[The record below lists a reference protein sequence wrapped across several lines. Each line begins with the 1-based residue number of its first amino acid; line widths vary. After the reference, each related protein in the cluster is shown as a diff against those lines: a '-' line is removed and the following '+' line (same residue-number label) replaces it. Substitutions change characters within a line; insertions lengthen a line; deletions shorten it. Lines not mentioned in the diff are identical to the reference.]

1 MRSGRG
7 SSGRPVKNRRLMLK
21 RFLLFFVLL
30 GLIYEGLLYMPVMF
44 LHPDSYMLGYGLTS
58 GLLRAYNF
66 DDSPSTILGAF
77 VVDLEFVG
85 D

>member
-1 MRSGRG
+1 
-7 SSGRPVKNRRLMLK
+7 MLE
-21 RFLLFFVLL
+21 RFLSLSFLFFLFGFWFMNVCFN
-30 GLIYEGLLYMPVMF
+30 MPVML
-44 LHPDSYMLGYGLTS
+44 LHFDSYTLGYGLTS